1 MEVIVTNERTGRK
14 YKITPAS
21 NGLGFMLYQTSNV
34 AKGEKSKNG
43 HVVKNEW
50 QFTGKYPSDVTHG
63 LELVFNLMQA
73 EEDGNVV
80 DVTAE
85 KAQRAIN
92 KELRDMIRDMAKSIE
107 VKEVEECRE

>member
-1 MEVIVTNERTGRK
+1 MEVIVTNSRTGRK

-21 NGLGFMLYQTSNV
+21 SGLGFMLYQTSNV
-34 AKGEKSKNG
+34 AKGGKSRNG

-50 QFTGKYPSDVTHG
+50 QFTGKYPSDIAHG
-63 LELVFNLMQA
+63 LELVFGLMQA
-73 EEDGNVV
+73 EDDGNVV

-92 KELRDMIRDMAKSIE
+92 KELRDMIGDMAKSIE
-107 VKEVEECRE
+107 VKEASECLD